1 MPIFPLRMFSNF
13 STDSPEP
20 WSSSATKSTRLRGA
34 DDLIQ
39 SFIESCN
46 GTGLTAAGLVQLA
59 ELLPRLDTALI
70 GGGGKQH
77 ARLIAA
83 LGHTIAAQ
91 VQVCERSF
99 RSQVALLNRG
109 PQKARR
115 GYRIAR
121 PAALALQILPRENQ
135 FGFAGIIGWPRR

>member
-1 MPIFPLRMFSNF
+1 MILLSRVV
-13 STDSPEP
+13 
-20 WSSSATKSTRLRGA
+20 
-34 DDLIQ
+34 
-39 SFIESCN
+39 
-46 GTGLTAAGLVQLA
+46 TGRSLTAAGLVQLA

-70 GGGGKQH
+70 GGGGEQH

-83 LGHTIAAQ
+83 LGHTFAAQ
-91 VQVCERSF
+91 VEVRERGF
-99 RSQVALLNRG
+99 RSQVALNRG

-135 FGFAGIIGWPRR
+135 FG